1 MSYFKA
7 ENAYSLK
14 SGQRWEAEARDA
26 ETEARRRRR
35 AQADR
40 LSTPF
45 EALKGELKRVG
56 LAVGNLGI
64 AQRKM
69 AVICCVCSA
78 HII

>member
-7 ENAYSLK
+7 ENAYRGLRLSLK

-26 ETEARRRRR
+26 ETEARR
-35 AQADR
+35 
-40 LSTPF
+40 
-45 EALKGELKRVG
+45 LKHLRGELKRVG

-69 AVICCVCSA
+69 AVISCVCSA
-78 HII
+78 NII